1 MIYKVVKSVDKFNDK
16 TTVTMNKEYKLSNG
30 IMSHKATVSLR
41 YVSSPG
47 LDTILWD
54 YDYEDCEHEYDFL
67 YLDGRK
73 MIIRINDRE
82 NISLPF
88 IDKGNRETSS
98 IEDHNGEKHII
109 RTECNFVKIDKTIL
123 GKICNAKSLEIKVN
137 GQNSI
142 EYSASKC
149 SGLIDYCKIFY
160 EGLYHEGLYNVDPHD
175 IDPQAKDQNMKG
187 WLLLIGGLIL
197 ALIGII
203 VCCAVPYSGF
213 GILSIILGVI
223 IAIFSLVPF
232 LV

>member
-16 TTVTMNKEYKLSNG
+16 TTVTMNKEYILSND
-30 IMSHKATVSLR
+30 IMSHKATVGLR

-54 YDYEDCEHEYDFL
+54 YEYKDEYDFL

-88 IDKGNRETSS
+88 IDKGDRETSS
-98 IEDHNGEKHII
+98 IKDYNGEKHII

-123 GKICNAKSLEIKVN
+123 GKICNANSLEIKVN
-137 GQNSI
+137 GQNPI
-142 EYSASKC
+142 EYSARKC

-160 EGLYHEGLYNVDPHD
+160 EGLYHEGLYNVNPHN
-175 IDPQAKDQNMKG
+175 IDPQAKKTNMIR
-187 WLLLIGGLIL
+187 WLFLIGGLSL
-197 ALIGII
+197 VFIGII

-213 GILSIILGVI
+213 GVMSICFGGMS
-223 IAIFSLVPF
+223 AITGLLLFLFS
-232 LV
+232 

>member
-41 YVSSPG
+41 YVSKPG

-67 YLDGRK
+67 YLDGRE

-88 IDKGNRETSS
+88 IVNGERRISS
-98 IEDHNGEKHII
+98 IKDYNGQEHEI
-109 RTECNFVKIDKTIL
+109 RTEYNFVEIDKTTL
-123 GKICNAKSLEIKVN
+123 KKICDAKSLEIKVN

-160 EGLYHEGLYNVDPHD
+160 EGLYHEGLYN
-175 IDPQAKDQNMKG
+175 IEPQQEKKSSDSIVLVLG
-187 WLLLIGGLIL
+187 ILILVITVIFFLVIGG
-197 ALIGII
+197 
-203 VCCAVPYSGF
+203 
-213 GILSIILGVI
+213 
-223 IAIFSLVPF
+223 
-232 LV
+232 